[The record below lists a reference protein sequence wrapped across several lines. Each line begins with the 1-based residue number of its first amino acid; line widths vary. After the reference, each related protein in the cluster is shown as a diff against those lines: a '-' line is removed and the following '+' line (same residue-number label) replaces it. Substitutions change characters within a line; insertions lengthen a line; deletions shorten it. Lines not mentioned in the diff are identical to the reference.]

1 MTAADSLP
9 VIDLH
14 DVTKTYQTG
23 TLSVQAVRGVTLT
36 IAARRV
42 RGHHGPVRIGQ
53 VHPDAHPGLP

>member
-1 MTAADSLP
+1 MAATDTLP

-36 IAARRV
+36 IA
-42 RGHHGPVRIGQ
+42 
-53 VHPDAHPGLP
+53 PGE